1 MNMNMPMVVKKKV
14 GRPLK
19 QADPTEDPKKRKN
32 REAQVR
38 YKQKVGKE
46 IGAVVDKLDE
56 CEDERATLKDKVKGL
71 TDLLKTCD
79 DQVKDIMKAINAMPK
94 ARARKYQ

>member
-1 MNMNMPMVVKKKV
+1 MNMDMSKPVKKRV

-19 QADPTEDPKKRKN
+19 APDPNEDPKKRKN

-46 IGAVVDKLDE
+46 INAVVDKLDE
-56 CEDERATLKDKVKGL
+56 CEDERSILKDKVKGL
-71 TDLLKTCD
+71 TQMIKTCD
-79 DQVKDIMKAINAMPK
+79 DQVKEIMKAINGMPK
-94 ARARKYQ
+94 ASRAMR

>member
-1 MNMNMPMVVKKKV
+1 MNMDMPKKKKV

-19 QADPTEDPKKRKN
+19 QADPNEDPKKRKN

-46 IGAVVDKLDE
+46 ISAVVDKLDE
-56 CEDERATLKDKVKGL
+56 CEDEREMLKDKVKGL
-71 TDLLKTCD
+71 TGLLKTCD

-94 ARARKYQ
+94 GVRAKR